1 MRIEKYDHKLDN
13 IVHTLN
19 TDTLQKLAALA
30 NAIEFCK
37 VDDSGNTHIKFKK
50 NVLLEA
56 NGHIIT
62 YTEGGCVVT
71 KANMVH
77 FNPTLENEEGKKQ
90 LKLIEDCKIEA

>member
-19 TDTLQKLAALA
+19 TDTLQKLATLA

-37 VDDSGNTHIKFKK
+37 VDSSGNTHIKFKK

-62 YTEGGCVVT
+62 YTEGGCIVG
-71 KANMVH
+71 KAEMIH

>member
-1 MRIEKYDHKLDN
+1 MRIEKYDHKLDK
-13 IVHTLN
+13 IVHTLD
-19 TDTLQKLAALA
+19 TDALTKLTTLA

-37 VDDSGNTHIKFKK
+37 VDDSGNTHVKFKK

-56 NGHIIT
+56 NGHIVT
-62 YTEGGCVVT
+62 YTEGGCIVS
-71 KANMVH
+71 KANMIH